1 MYACHRCEG
10 PTQCF
15 WCCLVHAA
23 SQYSARLFNPL
34 LPRAQ
39 YCLVLLACFRSYSPV
54 TRRLMNRLVTHRQP
68 RVKVMNQAMSTMH
81 TWGATGGSS
90 RIQKQQQASAAA
102 AGLSSACGSRRG
114 RIAMA
119 GAEGQQDNYALGRK
133 LRREVV
139 CRKEAGA
146 GTSKRCTMCLAMTMT
161 DIKRRAECC

>member
-15 WCCLVHAA
+15 WCCLVYAA

-39 YCLVLLACFRSYSPV
+39 HCLVLLACFRSYSPV

-81 TWGATGGSS
+81 TCGGK
-90 RIQKQQQASAAA
+90 RQQQQNSEAA
-102 AGLSSACGSRRG
+102 AGLSSSSRIQQQQQTSAAAAGFSSAGGSGG
-114 RIAMA
+114 RIAIA
-119 GAEGQQDNYALGRK
+119 GAERERGRTTLFGVSCGGK
-133 LRREVV
+133 RY
-139 CRKEAGA
+139 A
-146 GTSKRCTMCLAMTMT
+146 GTRQVQGPTSCAPCAWP
-161 DIKRRAECC
+161 